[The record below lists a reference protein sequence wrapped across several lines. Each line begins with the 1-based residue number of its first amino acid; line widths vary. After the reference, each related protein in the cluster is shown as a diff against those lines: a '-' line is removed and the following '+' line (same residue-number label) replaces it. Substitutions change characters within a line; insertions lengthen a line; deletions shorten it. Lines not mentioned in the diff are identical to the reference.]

1 MFAERYDQVRL
12 CDADMDTDAMEQ
24 DADSGAEPPKPRDR
38 DIPVDQW
45 DEEELNV
52 VCRVLNS
59 F

>member
-1 MFAERYDQVRL
+1 MDP
-12 CDADMDTDAMEQ
+12 DAV
-24 DADSGAEPPKPRDR
+24 EPPADNGAGPPRDR

-45 DEEELNV
+45 DEDELHI

>member
-1 MFAERYDQVRL
+1 MDP
-12 CDADMDTDAMEQ
+12 DAV
-24 DADSGAEPPKPRDR
+24 EPPADNGADPPPPGDR

-45 DEEELNV
+45 DEDELHI

>member
-1 MFAERYDQVRL
+1 
-12 CDADMDTDAMEQ
+12 MDPDAMEQ
-24 DADSGAEPPKPRDR
+24 DADNGAEPPNPRDR

>member
-1 MFAERYDQVRL
+1 
-12 CDADMDTDAMEQ
+12 MDPDAMEQ
-24 DADSGAEPPKPRDR
+24 DAVAGPPKPRDR